1 LLSFRYKLRFLPL
14 LSSLPWISDA
24 HLTNPGKCILSRG
37 FFYLGGSKKMKRHIP
52 YILSLLFLITSL
64 LGPSS
69 YAGARGLA
77 VSNGTPGMVS
87 YQGQVS
93 VDGHP
98 FSGTGYFKFAIID
111 PVGATSYWS
120 NDGTST
126 AGGQPTHAETLP
138 VANGLFNVLLGD
150 AGLGM
155 PPLTPDVFSA
165 PNRMLRVWFS
175 QNGSTFTLLAPDSPI
190 ASVPY
195 ALQAQQ
201 AVDSASLN
209 GHPADDFLNTIHYL
223 GRFYTSQVD
232 TAGDVGES
240 SSVTI
245 GSDGLGL
252 ISYTYNTGIDLR
264 VLHCGNLMCNSGNTI
279 TSVDTAGLSGEFSS
293 IAVGAD
299 GLGLVSYYDLTNGHL
314 KVLHCG
320 DILCSSGNIGTT
332 VDTASD
338 VGPFS
343 SITIG
348 IDGLGLISYYDG
360 VHGYLKVLHCGNL
373 LCSSGNTSASL
384 DTSITIDGATSIT
397 IGSDGLG
404 LISYYDDTNKNLKVL
419 HCGNLLCNSGNT
431 NTSVDTAGETGWYPS
446 ITIGADGLGL
456 ISYSDV
462 TNEDLKVLH
471 CGNLLCN
478 SGNTSASVDTA
489 GSVGW
494 ASSITIGV
502 DGLGLI
508 VYADNTNHIVKLLHC
523 GNVECNNGN
532 TIGIVNSNAGDFAG
546 AYNSITIGADGLALI
561 SFLGGTTDGDL
572 WVAKV
577 AGLGRR

>member
-1 LLSFRYKLRFLPL
+1 
-14 LSSLPWISDA
+14 
-24 HLTNPGKCILSRG
+24 
-37 FFYLGGSKKMKRHIP
+37 MKRQFP
-52 YILSLLFLITSL
+52 YILLALFLLTSL
-64 LGPSS
+64 LGPAG
-69 YAGARGLA
+69 YAGANGLA
-77 VSNGTPGMVS
+77 TSSDVPGMVS

-98 FSGTGYFKFAIID
+98 FSGTGSFKFAIID
-111 PVGATSYWS
+111 PPGTTSYWS

-126 AGGQPTHAETLP
+126 AGSQPTHAVTLP

-155 PPLTPDVFSA
+155 PPLTPAIFSDPA
-165 PNRMLRVWFS
+165 RLLRVWFS
-175 QNGSTFTLLAPDSPI
+175 QNGTTFTRLSPDSPI

-201 AVDSASLN
+201 AADSAALN
-209 GHPADDFLNTIHYL
+209 GHSTNDFLMTSHYL
-223 GRFYTSQVD
+223 GRIWSSQVD
-232 TAGDVGES
+232 TAGDVGETNS
-240 SSVTI
+240 ITI

-252 ISYTYNTGIDLR
+252 ISYTYNTAIDLR
-264 VLHCGNLMCNSGNTI
+264 VLHCGNLQCNSGNTI
-279 TSVDTAGLSGEFSS
+279 TSADTAGWAGGFTS
-293 IAVGAD
+293 ITIGTD
-299 GLGLVSYYDLTNGHL
+299 GLGLVSYYDVTNGHL

-320 DILCSSGNIGTT
+320 DILCSSGNTSTT
-332 VDTASD
+332 VDTTSY
-338 VGPFS
+338 VGAFS

-348 IDGLGLISYYDG
+348 TDGLGLISYYDG
-360 VHGYLKVLHCGNL
+360 GHGYLKVLHCGNL
-373 LCSSGNTSASL
+373 LCNSGNTSTSL

-431 NTSVDTAGETGWYPS
+431 NTSVDTAGDTGWYPS

-494 ASSITIGV
+494 ASSITIDV

-532 TIGIVNSNAGDFAG
+532 TIGIVNSNAGDLAG

-561 SFLGGTTDGDL
+561 SFLGGTSDGDL
-572 WVAKV
+572 WVAKL